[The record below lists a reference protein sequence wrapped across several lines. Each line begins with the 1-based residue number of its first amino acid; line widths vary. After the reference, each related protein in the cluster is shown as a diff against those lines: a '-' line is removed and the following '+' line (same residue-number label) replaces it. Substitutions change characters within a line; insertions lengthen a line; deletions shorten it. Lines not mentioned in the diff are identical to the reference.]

1 MAQGGMVSI
10 QVGDLVTT
18 GTRTG
23 VVTYVQRGASDTP
36 LAVTVCVG
44 PSPLDLIH
52 PAPHEV
58 RSVA

>member
-1 MAQGGMVSI
+1 MTI
-10 QVGDLVTT
+10 NVGDLVTGPGFRY
-18 GTRTG
+18 GT
-23 VVTYVQRGASDTP
+23 VTYVQRGASVTP

-58 RSVA
+58 RSAA